1 MILSVVA
8 LQNYTPPAGI
18 SVISFDVFDTLLIR
32 TVDPPALMKELAAK
46 KAVSSL
52 SLAISPE
59 DLHSRRLTIESDLCR
74 RAAEEGRDKEYSVT
88 EVYAR
93 LCESL
98 PGLDATPEQLVTLEL
113 EVEKTH
119 AVAMPGIDTV
129 LARLAEHHRLVAI
142 SDTYLPGRFI
152 RELLD
157 DAHLGGYFSSVYAS
171 CDHGCN
177 KGSGRLF
184 SEVMANEGHPPH
196 QWLHIGDNFL
206 SDYFMPRSIGVASL
220 LVQDSGNRKRK
231 VRQSAL
237 SGLAK
242 RSPVWKGFEV
252 MASVG
257 IDVPAPATTAEAR
270 LHEWGMKTVGPAV
283 VLFVHELCNRL
294 RQSPS
299 CGVYFLAREG
309 YMLKRLYETFNR
321 ELYGGVL
328 PEGRYLCIS
337 RSTAF
342 LASLGDIGE
351 REIDLVLQD
360 HSVLLSD
367 VLRRFGVTDD
377 REIDWIAREYGVDP
391 SLADKGKIRT
401 LLAALAADE
410 RFTSLVAD
418 ASESM
423 QQKLGS
429 YIESQQFFAYD
440 EVVLVD
446 VGWHGTIQDYLER
459 YLSRRG
465 SSPRVQGYYLGVDYN
480 RSCRFSN
487 KTGLLYDFRVPTVDG
502 VCLTFFRL
510 AFEFSLR
517 GGHGTTV
524 GYECDANGS
533 YRPVFRT
540 TALETEAY
548 RQIRVIQQGVTA
560 CAASYLRRARGEL
573 FAPSDLRPAVL
584 HLHNRRIS
592 FPDQETI
599 AAFSSIIHTD
609 DYATGRFRQITGS
622 LDLAGLMAPSK
633 SFSRFIE
640 IPWRE
645 TALVGLR
652 IPFLLGSY
660 YLFKRVLAAKRI
672 RECQKTAGREWQGGA
687 GLPPQFSSCFM
698 AAYYVSLLMGGS
710 VALGTKI
717 LVRALDLLTP
727 QRAVLWVQRLITL
740 KSAVFTGSGIGYR

>member
-1 MILSVVA
+1 MILSVED
-8 LQNYTPPAGI
+8 LQDYTPPEGI

-52 SLAISPE
+52 SLAASPE
-59 DLHSRRLTIESDLCR
+59 DLHSRRLTVESDLCR

-93 LCESL
+93 LCKFL
-98 PGLDATPEQLVTLEL
+98 PGLDATPEQLVALEL
-113 EVEKTH
+113 EVEKNH
-119 AVAMPGIDTV
+119 AAAMLGIDTV

-142 SDTYLPGRFI
+142 SDTYLPGWFI

-157 DAHLGGYFSSVYAS
+157 DAHLGGYFSSVYVS

-184 SEVMANEGHPPH
+184 SQVMASEGYPPH

-206 SDYFMPRSIGVASL
+206 SDYFMPRTLGIESV
-220 LVQDSGNRKRK
+220 LVHDSGNRKRK

-257 IDVPAPATTAEAR
+257 IDVPPPATTAEAR

-294 RQSPS
+294 LQSPS
-299 CGVYFLAREG
+299 RGVYFLAREG

-321 ELYGGVL
+321 ELYGGGL
-328 PEGRYLCIS
+328 PHGRYLCIS

-342 LASLGDIGE
+342 LASLGEISE

-360 HSVLLSD
+360 NSVPLRD

-377 REIDWIAREYGVDP
+377 REIDQIAREHGVAP
-391 SLADKGKIRT
+391 SLYDKRTIRT
-401 LLAALAADE
+401 LLTALAGDE
-410 RFTSLVAD
+410 RFCSLVAS

-423 QQKLGS
+423 RQQLGP
-429 YIESQQFFAYD
+429 YLESQQLFAHD

-459 YLSRRG
+459 YLSRRN
-465 SSPRVQGYYLGVDYN
+465 SSPRVHGYYLGVDYN
-480 RSCRFSN
+480 RSCCYSN
-487 KTGLLYDFRVPTVDG
+487 KTGLLYDFRMPTVNG

-524 GYECDANGS
+524 GYERAANGS

-540 TALETEAY
+540 TAHETEAY
-548 RQIRVIQQGVTA
+548 RHIRVIQQGVTA
-560 CAASYLRRARGEL
+560 SAASYLRRARGEQ
-573 FAPSDLRPAVL
+573 FSPSELRPAVL

-592 FPDQETI
+592 FPDRETI

-622 LDLAGLMAPSK
+622 LDLAWLITPIRS
-633 SFSRFIE
+633 SSRFIE

-645 TALVGLR
+645 AALAGLR

-660 YLFKRVLAAKRI
+660 YLFKRMLAARRI
-672 RECQKTAGREWQGGA
+672 REYQRTVGWKRQGEAGQS
-687 GLPPQFSSCFM
+687 PQFSIRFK
-698 AAYYVSLLMGGS
+698 AAYYLSLCRGGT
-710 VALGTKI
+710 VALGTEI
-717 LVRALDLLTP
+717 LVKGLDLLTP
-727 QRAVLWVQRLITL
+727 QRALLWVQRLIAL
-740 KSAVFTGSGIGYR
+740 KSAVFR